1 MNKLLRQLYSIEWKL
16 VMIFLLLIIIA
27 MQFIGVYFIR
37 QLEEFYLDVLKKD
50 LKRQV
55 TLLYEPT
62 KNVLVDPRLGDEE
75 RKKRLSTLLNELVF
89 LKMRDKTTPTVQIN
103 IIDNNGF
110 IVNSTVKNEQQRNN
124 KKRILLN
131 QNTKKEYYQ
140 VLRDPGNNH
149 NYQIF
154 VKPILNKDDRRIGSI
169 YIESSLSSTY
179 KTVRYISKILI
190 KIGAIALLLIMILVV
205 ILARTITTPIKEITR
220 QASAMARGNFDLQ
233 VDVRSKDEIG
243 NLAEEFNYLAAHLR
257 KALSQK
263 EEEKEKLESVLA
275 NMSDGV
281 IATNPDGNIIIK
293 NKRAEEILDRPITRL
308 QSIHEVLSLSEPL
321 TFPLTEERSTFLEL
335 QSNDENQTIIRITFT
350 PIKLNEIIVGMVV
363 LLEDVTE
370 QEKLDRQ
377 RKDFVANVSH
387 ELRTPLTTIKS
398 YLEALDE
405 GALQDKETAARFVG
419 VARQEADRMT
429 RLIQE
434 LLQLSRLEAKQ
445 SRFHRHAADLEA
457 ILVDVTDRFH
467 FQSIQKNISFSA
479 HIPSLLPRVY
489 VDQDKIEQV
498 LDNLISNA
506 IKYTPEGG
514 AVTIVAQRKEDG
526 MVEVSVADSGMGI
539 PKQDLGRIFERF
551 YRVDKAR
558 SRSLGGTGLGLSI
571 SQEII
576 QAHGGTIEIH
586 SEYKKGTIVSFTLPP
601 CEPEVIT

>member
-1 MNKLLRQLYSIEWKL
+1 MNKLVRQLYSIEWKL
-16 VMIFLLLIIIA
+16 VMIFLLLIVIA
-27 MQFIGVYFIR
+27 MQFVGVYFIR

-50 LKRQV
+50 LQRQV

-62 KNVLVDPRLGDEE
+62 KNVLIDPQLGDEE

-110 IVNSTVKNEQQRNN
+110 ILNSTLKNEQQVNS

-140 VLRDPGNNH
+140 VLREPGNNH

-190 KIGAIALLLIMILVV
+190 KIGAIALLLIIVLVV

-233 VDVRSKDEIG
+233 VDVRSRDEIG
-243 NLAEEFNYLAAHLR
+243 NLAIEFNYLASHLR

-293 NKRAEEILDRPITRL
+293 NKRAEELLDRPIARL
-308 QSIHEVLSLSEPL
+308 QSLQEVLSLTESFS
-321 TFPLTEERSTFLEL
+321 FPLNEERSTFLEL
-335 QSNDENQTIIRITFT
+335 RSEDENNTIIRITAT
-350 PIKLNEIIVGMVV
+350 PIRLNEKIVGTIV
-363 LLEDVTE
+363 LLGDVTE
-370 QEKLDRQ
+370 QERLDRQ

-405 GALQDKETAARFVG
+405 GALHDQETAARFVG

-445 SRFHRHAADLEA
+445 SRFQKKAADLEA
-457 ILVDVTDRFH
+457 ILIDVAHRFH
-467 FQSIQKNISFSA
+467 FQCTQNNISFSA
-479 HIPSLLPRVY
+479 LISSPLPRVY

-506 IKYTPEGG
+506 IKYTPKHG
-514 AVTIVAQRKEDG
+514 AVAVIAKRKEDG
-526 MVEVSVADSGMGI
+526 MVEVSVIDSGIGI
-539 PKQDLGRIFERF
+539 PKKDLGRIFERF

-576 QAHGGTIEIH
+576 QAHGGTIDIH
-586 SEYKKGTIVSFTLPP
+586 SLYKRGTIVSFTLPP
-601 CEPEVIT
+601 CEPEVIL

>member
-1 MNKLLRQLYSIEWKL
+1 
-16 VMIFLLLIIIA
+16 MIFLLLIIIA

-37 QLEEFYLDVLKKD
+37 QLEAFYLDVLKKD

-55 TLLYEPT
+55 TLLYEPV
-62 KNVLVDPRLGDEE
+62 KNVLVDPQLGEEE
-75 RKKRLSTLLNELVF
+75 RKKRLSNLLNELVF
-89 LKMRDKTTPTVQIN
+89 LKMMDKTTPTVLIH

-110 IVNSTVKNEQQRNN
+110 ILNSTVKNEHQRTS

-149 NYQIF
+149 NYQVF
-154 VKPILNKDDRRIGSI
+154 VKPVVSKEDRRLGSI
-169 YIESSLSSTY
+169 YIESSLTGTY

-190 KIGAIALLLIMILVV
+190 KIGAIALFLIMILVV
-205 ILARTITTPIKEITR
+205 VLARTITTPIKEITR
-220 QASAMARGNFDLQ
+220 QASAMSRGNFDLQ

-243 NLAEEFNYLAAHLR
+243 NLAGEFNYLAAHLR

-281 IATNPDGNIIIK
+281 IATDPDGNVIIK
-293 NKRAEEILDRPITRL
+293 NNRAEKILDRSVVRL
-308 QSIHEVLSLSEPL
+308 QSIHDIIPLSDPLSL
-321 TFPLTEERSTFLEL
+321 PLTEERHTFLEL
-335 QSNDENQTIIRITFT
+335 HSSDDETQTIIKITFT
-350 PIKLNEIIVGMVV
+350 PIKLSEKLVGMVV

-405 GALQDKETAARFVG
+405 GALHDRETATRFVA

-429 RLIQE
+429 RLIHD
-434 LLQLSRLEAKQ
+434 LLQLSRLEVKQ
-445 SRFHRHAADLEA
+445 SRFHKKA
-457 ILVDVTDRFH
+457 IHIESILGDVADRFQ
-467 FQSIQKNISFSA
+467 FQCAQKNIAITTQFA
-479 HIPSLLPRVY
+479 DMLPRVY

-506 IKYTPEGG
+506 IKYTPEEG
-514 AVTIVAQRKEDG
+514 AIAIVAERKEDG
-526 MVEVSVADSGMGI
+526 TVEVSIADSGIGI

-558 SRSLGGTGLGLSI
+558 SRRLGGTGLGLSI
-571 SQEII
+571 SQEIV
-576 QAHGGTIEIH
+576 QAHGGTIAIY
-586 SEYKKGTIVSFTLPP
+586 SVYKKGTIVSFTLPP
-601 CEPEVIT
+601 CEPEVIA